1 MHDGP
6 QDRRHDGVHDEWPD
20 GRLPAQQVPGD
31 IHVHVHVHIHATA
44 TAIDIAMSRRPSRRL
59 FDALGADRPSGA
71 VRRAAAWVVAVAA
84 LAAVFASY
92 LNPHM
97 AVDIANRVWAC
108 F

>member
-1 MHDGP
+1 MS
-6 QDRRHDGVHDEWPD
+6 
-20 GRLPAQQVPGD
+20 
-31 IHVHVHVHIHATA
+31 
-44 TAIDIAMSRRPSRRL
+44 SRRSRRL

-71 VRRAAAWVVAVAA
+71 TRRVAAWVAAVVV

-97 AVDIANRVWAC
+97 ALDIANRVWAC